1 MLYSNKIYC
10 SIEHRHRIGATNNIL
25 KIKYT
30 NKYKYMK
37 FGKIWNITQ
46 WLSVDDQRNVL
57 LKQLVLI
64 CRSIESVSG
73 LMQRERE
80 MTTRDLNHL

>member
-1 MLYSNKIYC
+1 
-10 SIEHRHRIGATNNIL
+10 
-25 KIKYT
+25 
-30 NKYKYMK
+30 MK

-73 LMQRERE
+73 LMQRERDDDKRFE
-80 MTTRDLNHL
+80 SFIGIHIYYKHNTK